1 MWHFTMELSSDYC
14 IMEANKPLRTL
25 KLFWVKIAKQMFI
38 MFFFMILINQNSL
51 KNTRNPL

>member
-1 MWHFTMELSSDYC
+1 MWHFTMELYSDYC